1 MPNTTRRVQAKL
13 DHNRAAFSQYGTKWT
28 LRKEKRTSI
37 QRAATNHKT
46 WKFHVKLEYPC
57 KRYFKKGLYNFNYL
71 GINWKIGKKAESK
84 KRRSFNVLTGAL
96 KQKNRKQL
104 RFSFVPTTGVEPA
117 RPYEHYPLKVACL
130 PIPPRGPL
138 EF

>member
-1 MPNTTRRVQAKL
+1 
-13 DHNRAAFSQYGTKWT
+13 AFSQYGTKWT

-84 KRRSFNVLTGAL
+84 KMTLVQCVDRSIKTKKPQAIAVFFCAHDWSRTSTS
-96 KQKNRKQL
+96 L
-104 RFSFVPTTGVEPA
+104 RTLPPQGSVSTNSTTWAFGILSVQ
-117 RPYEHYPLKVACL
+117 
-130 PIPPRGPL
+130 I
-138 EF
+138 